1 MSSMSLFGD
10 VEHINTHT
18 HLEGESFTAMFGRLT
33 VDLTRQ
39 RLSSGDH
46 AIGAYA
52 LFGQVTIRVPND
64 AGIHVDGSAIMG
76 QTGYEWRSED
86 NELHSPVGLP
96 EIEFETAPV
105 RLRITAVAMFGEVK
119 IVRVV
124 TGERTAP
131 ALSVEPLPEMSS
143 NAGSYEGETR
153 RIASL

>member
-1 MSSMSLFGD
+1 
-10 VEHINTHT
+10 VPC
-18 HLEGESFTAMFGRLT
+18 
-33 VDLTRQ
+33 
-39 RLSSGDH
+39 H
-46 AIGAYA
+46 A
-52 LFGQVTIRVPND
+52 
-64 AGIHVDGSAIMG
+64 AGVS
-76 QTGYEWRSED
+76 
-86 NELHSPVGLP
+86 ELHSPVGLP

-131 ALSVEPLPEMSS
+131 ALSVEPLPEVSS

>member
-1 MSSMSLFGD
+1 MMCQAISIVADLMAMIKRSNVGVSLENEARYGS
-10 VEHINTHT
+10 
-18 HLEGESFTAMFGRLT
+18 EGIS
-33 VDLTRQ
+33 
-39 RLSSGDH
+39 
-46 AIGAYA
+46 AYA

-131 ALSVEPLPEMSS
+131 ALSVEPLPEVSS

>member
-1 MSSMSLFGD
+1 MSRTPNDVSGASIVADLMAMIKRSNVGVSLENEARYGS
-10 VEHINTHT
+10 
-18 HLEGESFTAMFGRLT
+18 EGIS
-33 VDLTRQ
+33 
-39 RLSSGDH
+39 
-46 AIGAYA
+46 AYA

-131 ALSVEPLPEMSS
+131 ALPGEPLPAMSGD
-143 NAGSYEGETR
+143 AGSYEGETR